1 MKRNYWEKM
10 APHYQEEIFDVLQN
24 DKKKWIAK
32 AIRNYANPTHQVI
45 DIGCAVGKWLPVLS
59 PLFKKVVALDISI
72 NNLKIAQSLFPN
84 LTNVSYQQG
93 DMSNNRLRLQPAEMG
108 VCINAL
114 LTPHA
119 KDRAVFFKNLQRS
132 IKSGGT
138 LILTVPSVESYL
150 LTRIIQQQYNID
162 NVLLSD
168 KTSKDKAFK
177 NWKNLQQGVLNID
190 DVPHKHFLQEEL
202 YLNLTRHQFTPVQF
216 KKIEYDWNTEFLRP
230 PRWLDHPR
238 PWDWLVVA
246 KKTSK

>member
-24 DKKKWIAK
+24 DKKKWIARS
-32 AIRNYANPTHQVI
+32 IRTYANPQHQVI
-45 DIGCAVGKWLPVLS
+45 DIGCAVGKWLPILS
-59 PLFKKVVALDISI
+59 PLFKKVIALDISS

-84 LTNVSYQQG
+84 LKNISYRQG

-119 KDRAVFFKNLQRS
+119 KDRAIFFKNLQRC
-132 IKSGGT
+132 IKAGGT

-150 LTRIIQQQYNID
+150 LTRIIQQQYKID
-162 NVLLSD
+162 AALFSERI
-168 KTSKDKAFK
+168 TREKAFQ
-177 NWKNLQQGVLNID
+177 NWKNLNQGVLNID
-190 DVPHKHFLQEEL
+190 NVPHKHFLQEEL
-202 YLNLTRHQFTPVQF
+202 SLSLLQHQFEPIQF
-216 KKIEYDWNTEFLRP
+216 KKIEYDWDTEFVKP
-230 PRWLDHPR
+230 PRWLKRPR

-246 KKTSK
+246 KKITK